1 MYVLVWFWS
10 YFLRMI
16 VDGIYAG
23 ILQEIFIFTRNN
35 NFAIAQVLILLHG
48 KRIVVCLRFLSS
60 TQRTT
65 VSG

>member
-1 MYVLVWFWS
+1 
-10 YFLRMI
+10 MI

-48 KRIVVCLRFLSS
+48 KRIIECLRFLPS